1 MGTSVLTLWGWC
13 EKSETLANAQR
24 HYPMPSGILGIRQIL
39 VAMAVFATVDVESP
53 SQDHPGDK
61 TTVWV

>member
-1 MGTSVLTLWGWC
+1 MGTAVLTLWGWC
-13 EKSETLANAQR
+13 EKSETLPNAQW
-24 HYPMPSGILGIRQIL
+24 HYPMPSGILGIQQIL
-39 VAMAVFATVDVESP
+39 AAMAVNTVDMESP